1 MLKIKSIQLFRDTVS
16 TYLPEY
22 LDASEEDVRKD
33 IFLYLE
39 IPLNNDGIE
48 SSVAP
53 GQSIK
58 DQLELLNISIDELLE
73 DYLSS
78 LALLYIENPKTKDEL
93 VLRIIDGNQKNFNTY
108 IEEAILFTAAFQ
120 RIERKEKKEY
130 LKNLEEQLEKEE
142 LEVAFTRLDRKEKKE
157 ELSQSD
163 ARNKSQENTKE
174 SSSKK
179 FTFRSIIRIAA
190 LLIILSVP
198 IGLLNLFFNGNSI
211 VDPGTSFAKH
221 ESKSQDYFAS
231 NTLEMTLPETS
242 SSQASKEL
250 ITTSES
256 FGFASDQDEIII
268 EIQSFVAQLT
278 YLKVKRDSIEL
289 EIGRLESKKFKHK
302 KSTLDS
308 LQKGVLKIDN
318 LKKSI
323 LLKGN
328 TYDFNGEKV
337 ILNLNNNEDLQKMK
351 VFNYNDQGKDQFFLK
366 IGSDY
371 YLLTQP
377 KGKLKSLA
385 DQDIIEALN
394 LKDSE

>member
-1 MLKIKSIQLFRDTVS
+1 MLNINSTQLFRDTVS

-120 RIERKEKKEY
+120 RIERKEKKEF
-130 LKNLEEQLEKEE
+130 LKNLEEQIEEEE
-142 LEVAFTRLDRKEKKE
+142 LEVAFARLDRKEKKE

-174 SSSKK
+174 SSSQK
-179 FTFRSIIRIAA
+179 FTLKSIMRIAA
-190 LLIILSVP
+190 LFIIL
-198 IGLLNLFFNGNSI
+198 LNVFLNGNSI

-256 FGFASDQDEIII
+256 FGFANDQDEIII

-278 YLKVKRDSIEL
+278 YLKVKRDSIEI

-323 LLKGN
+323 LIKGN

-377 KGKLKSLA
+377 KGNLKSLA

>member
-1 MLKIKSIQLFRDTVS
+1 MLNINSTQLFRDTVS

-120 RIERKEKKEY
+120 RIERKEKKEF
-130 LKNLEEQLEKEE
+130 LKNLEEQIEEEE
-142 LEVAFTRLDRKEKKE
+142 LEVAFARLDRKEKKE

-174 SSSKK
+174 SSSQK
-179 FTFRSIIRIAA
+179 FTLKSIMRIAA
-190 LLIILSVP
+190 LFIIL
-198 IGLLNLFFNGNSI
+198 LNVFLNGNSI

-256 FGFASDQDEIII
+256 FGFANDQDEIII

-366 IGSDY
+366 IASDY